1 MYFPLLWALAP
12 GLMVVAGNVAARRYE
27 VARSKAEDDLT
38 VGAYRQVFRTNLILQ
53 LVVVFTCFAFFA
65 YFIYMLNLS
74 ATRDQTMAWFSA
86 LLWLAVALWDPQSWV
101 HGDAP
106 AEKNYRNIVAGMSVV
121 WLALGALHIFDVID
135 IISLIGLKA

>member
-27 VARSKAEDDLT
+27 VARSKAEGEVT
-38 VGAYRQVFRTNLILQ
+38 ATAYRQVSRTNLILQ

-74 ATRDQTMAWFSA
+74 TTRNQTMAWFSA

-121 WLALGALHIFDVID
+121 WLALAALHISNTVNIL
-135 IISLIGLKA
+135 SLIGLKA